1 MTCDMS
7 AIALA
12 RGMSGVLSL
21 SFNALICSKRISL
34 RSLMVFLFV
43 VFVMFVQ
50 APYKACADED

>member
-12 RGMSGVLSL
+12 RGMSEVLSL

-34 RSLMVFLFV
+34 RSLMVFLLFALV
-43 VFVMFVQ
+43 CRLRRLMNEVAQ
-50 APYKACADED
+50 